1 LIAESC
7 EGASRPD
14 VTVINEALRRPLLQ
28 VFPAALLGRM
38 IVIPYYPLND
48 EMLANIVRLQL
59 GRVEQR
65 VRESYAVPFGYDP
78 SVVDLIASRCTELE
92 SGGRAI
98 DAVLTGTLLP
108 ELSRTLLL
116 RTLESKPVERVSI
129 GTAGGEF
136 SYTFE

>member
-1 LIAESC
+1 
-7 EGASRPD
+7 
-14 VTVINEALRRPLLQ
+14 
-28 VFPAALLGRM
+28 M

-48 EMLANIVRLQL
+48 EMLADIVRLQL
-59 GRVEQR
+59 SRVAQRVE
-65 VRESYAVPFGYDP
+65 ENYGVPFTYDS
-78 SVVDLIASRCTELE
+78 SVVDLVASRCTELE

-116 RTLESKPVERVSI
+116 RTLEATPVERVTI

-136 SYTFE
+136 CFTFQ